1 MEWTVY
7 VLGFPF
13 KENLDDPQIGQ
24 QLRIEGVVIEI
35 TGIDRVKK
43 TLNTKR
49 VS

>member
-7 VLGFPF
+7 VLGYPL
-13 KENLDDPQIGQ
+13 KAHLDDPQIGQ
-24 QLRIEGVVIEI
+24 QLRIEGVVVEI

-43 TLNTKR
+43 TLDTKR